1 MLSGDYMIKINCVAV
16 TSVGKVRDNN
26 EDNFYINEYFK
37 KSTSTLYEQ
46 YEDNNRRKQYLYAV
60 CDGMGGEELGEV
72 ASMIA
77 VKTLV
82 QYQKT
87 DIKSTIMD
95 YIQEANKLICNE
107 IKKNAGVR
115 IGTTLALLFITA
127 GKAIAYNIGDS
138 RVYLFRNNK
147 LMQLSEDHTQ
157 VQRLVDM
164 GLLEKD
170 AAANHKDRH
179 KLTQHLGI
187 FPDELILEPHVSQE
201 IDLEQNDIFLLC
213 SDGLTDMVSDDDI
226 ADILS
231 DKKEGPE
238 SMTEML
244 ISKALENGG
253 KDNVTV
259 VLLKVDMQQVLGKI
273 IKLITRPLN
282 NTARRCL

>member
-1 MLSGDYMIKINCVAV
+1 MLSGDYMIKINCAAV

-26 EDNFYINEYFK
+26 EDNFYVNGNYK
-37 KSTSTLYEQ
+37 KSTTTLSEH

-77 VKTLV
+77 AKTLAH
-82 QYQKT
+82 YQET
-87 DIKSTIMD
+87 DIKFTIMD

-107 IKKNAGVR
+107 IINNDGVR

-138 RVYLFRNNK
+138 RVYLFRDNE

-157 VQRLVDM
+157 VQRLVNM

-170 AAANHKDRH
+170 AAANHRDRH

-187 FPDELILEPHVSQE
+187 FPDELILEPHVSHE
-201 IDLEQNDIFLLC
+201 IDLEQDDIFLLC
-213 SDGLTDMVSDDDI
+213 SDGLTDMVSEDDI

-238 SMTEML
+238 SLAKKL

-259 VLLKVDMQQVLGKI
+259 VVLTVDMQQGLRKI
-273 IKLITRPLN
+273 IKLITRH
-282 NTARRCL
+282 